1 MNVQLC
7 RHSTDGAEIALCVRL
22 LNFWPSI
29 VWKVRVMLSAAII
42 RLPAALPADL
52 TLDMLCT
59 GYLRMATTTW
69 SMAVLL
75 SKVVVNYEFNEADK
89 WIVGVYKGEMN

>member
-59 GYLRMATTTW
+59 GYLRNGDDD
-69 SMAVLL
+69 L
-75 SKVVVNYEFNEADK
+75 VNGSV
-89 WIVGVYKGEMN
+89 IVQSGG

>member
-1 MNVQLC
+1 
-7 RHSTDGAEIALCVRL
+7 
-22 LNFWPSI
+22 
-29 VWKVRVMLSAAII
+29 
-42 RLPAALPADL
+42 
-52 TLDMLCT
+52 
-59 GYLRMATTTW
+59 MATTTW